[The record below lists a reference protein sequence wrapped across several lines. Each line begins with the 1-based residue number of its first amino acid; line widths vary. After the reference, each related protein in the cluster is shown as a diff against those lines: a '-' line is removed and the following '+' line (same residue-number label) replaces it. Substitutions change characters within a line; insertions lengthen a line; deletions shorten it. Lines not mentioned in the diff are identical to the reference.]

1 MGKAEKVKKEFKEA
15 LKVQLDLKAEQE
27 RMEKEESKQQMRQLR
42 RELEE
47 ASRKEEEKAR
57 RIAEANYKNK
67 LAIDA
72 QIREKQRQKEVG
84 RYLSQNEREMN
95 MGLIRKVEQDY

>member
-1 MGKAEKVKKEFKEA
+1 MK
-15 LKVQLDLKAEQE
+15 
-27 RMEKEESKQQMRQLR
+27 QLR

-47 ASRKEEEKAR
+47 AARKEEEKAQ
-57 RIAEANYKNK
+57 RIAQANFQNK

-84 RYLSQNEREMN
+84 RYLSRDEREMN
-95 MGLIRKVEQDY
+95 MHLIRRVDTGV